1 MHNREPDHVSRWHAA
16 PRASASAQTT
26 QMHRMVLDLQRA
38 AGNKAV
44 QQLLRPLRRSPPD
57 QPVQRCGETSHAGC
71 ACLDNQPQVAG
82 TDATA
87 DFDLDGQLFQGR
99 LDNAGDLAITA
110 QKQRLQR
117 QLHRFSQ
124 QMCSARLY

>member
-44 QQLLRPLRRSPPD
+44 QQLLRPLRRGMVRPPRA
-57 QPVQRCGETSHAGC
+57 PRTGTGER
-71 ACLDNQPQVAG
+71 
-82 TDATA
+82 
-87 DFDLDGQLFQGR
+87 GR
-99 LDNAGDLAITA
+99 S
-110 QKQRLQR
+110 R
-117 QLHRFSQ
+117 
-124 QMCSARLY
+124 